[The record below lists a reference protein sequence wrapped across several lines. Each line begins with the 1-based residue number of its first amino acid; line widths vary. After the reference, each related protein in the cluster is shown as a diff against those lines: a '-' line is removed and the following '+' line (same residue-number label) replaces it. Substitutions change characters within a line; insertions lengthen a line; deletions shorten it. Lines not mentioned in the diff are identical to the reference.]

1 MAINC
6 FGARS
11 GGRLARLESE
21 DGTAQIACISRL
33 AYAAMRASI
42 SRRDSTRSNDHPR
55 FLNMPLRTLTSFLAA
70 MLMVACGGDRKSTTD
85 SAQTAMTP
93 TPANAT
99 TSQATPNAGDA
110 AAPITGQTV
119 EVKML
124 QDDKGNY
131 HFDPADVTIKS
142 GDGVKFIMV
151 SGGPHNVAFDPAQ
164 IPADAKTQ
172 LSANM
177 PQQVSELSS
186 PMMMNPNET
195 YTISFGKMPAGKYEY
210 HCTPHLAMGMKGT
223 ITVE

>member
-1 MAINC
+1 MYVAFVARGNARECFATAIHE
-6 FGARS
+6 AA
-11 GGRLARLESE
+11 GRPLAAASH
-21 DGTAQIACISRL
+21 SRPTE
-33 AYAAMRASI
+33 I
-42 SRRDSTRSNDHPR
+42 P
-55 FLNMPLRTLTSFLAA
+55 NMQLRTLMSVFVVMLLA
-70 MLMVACGGDRKSTTD
+70 ACGGDKKSTTD
-85 SAQTAMTP
+85 SAQTAATP
-93 TPANAT
+93 PANAT
-99 TSQATPNAGDA
+99 ASQSPNAGEA

-131 HFDPADVTIKS
+131 HFDPADVSIKS

-151 SGGPHNVAFDPAQ
+151 SGGPHNVAFDPTQ

-177 PQQVSELSS
+177 QQQVSELSS

-195 YTISFGKMPAGKYEY
+195 YTISFGKMPAGKYEF

-223 ITVE
+223 ITVQ

>member
-1 MAINC
+1 MKAI
-6 FGARS
+6 RS
-11 GGRLARLESE
+11 LQRFTMRLPMLTTFFALSL
-21 DGTAQIACISRL
+21 IA
-33 AYAAMRASI
+33 
-42 SRRDSTRSNDHPR
+42 
-55 FLNMPLRTLTSFLAA
+55 
-70 MLMVACGGDRKSTTD
+70 ACGGDKKSTTD
-85 SAQTAMTP
+85 SAQTAPTP

-99 TSQATPNAGDA
+99 ASQPTPNPGES

-131 HFDPADVTIKS
+131 RFDPADVNIKS

-164 IPADAKTQ
+164 IPAEAKSQ

-177 PQQVSELSS
+177 QQQVSELSS

-195 YTISFGKMPAGKYEY
+195 YTISFGKMPAGKYEF

-223 ITVE
+223 ITVQ

>member
-1 MAINC
+1 MRVRRVTGIL
-6 FGARS
+6 S
-11 GGRLARLESE
+11 LSLLA
-21 DGTAQIACISRL
+21 
-33 AYAAMRASI
+33 
-42 SRRDSTRSNDHPR
+42 
-55 FLNMPLRTLTSFLAA
+55 
-70 MLMVACGGDRKSTTD
+70 ACGGEKKTTTD
-85 SAQTAMTP
+85 SAATATTP

-99 TSQATPNAGDA
+99 ASSASPTTTGES
-110 AAPITGQTV
+110 AAPISGQTI

-131 HFDPADVTIKS
+131 HFDPSDLTIKS

-164 IPADAKTQ
+164 IPAEAKTQ

-177 PQQVSELSS
+177 QQQVSELSS

-223 ITVE
+223 ITVQ